1 MCFANF
7 SILLMLYFLIS
18 SVLIMGLPRYAHL
31 YPTNAMQV
39 VQTCSAV
46 CFSPQCS
53 QSGSGSRPIR
63 NLRRL
68 KFACPVAICV
78 NILVSFLVC
87 ERIDF
92 FHLCLILGKT
102 EIYVK

>member
-1 MCFANF
+1 
-7 SILLMLYFLIS
+7 MLYFLIS

-78 NILVSFLVC
+78 NILVPFLVC